1 MSFSV
6 AGLKGEAQDD
16 VIETF
21 TRLERINRMNTYD
34 IYVGG
39 SFQKTGEILRVVNPY
54 TGQVFAE
61 TYLGAGSDIETAV
74 LKARSVENALRE
86 LTSFQ
91 RYEIL
96 YYISKELILKKDHLA
111 MVLAQ
116 EAGKPL
122 IYAAAEIDRSA
133 QTFLIAAEEAKRL
146 PREYIGLDWSPAGI
160 KKEGIVKYFPLG
172 LVAGISPFNFPMNLA
187 AHKIAPA
194 MAAGCPIILKP
205 ASATPL
211 STLELARI
219 VDETPLPKGALS
231 IIPMSRTTGKNLVTD
246 ERFKLLTF
254 TGSPEVGW
262 QMKREAGKKK
272 VVLELGGNAGVIVT
286 GSADIDFAVKRCLV
300 GGFAY
305 SGQVCIHAQRIFVEK
320 SVFDD
325 FTEKFVAGAK
335 ILRPGDPLHPETQI
349 SVMIDESNARR
360 VESWV
365 MEAVERG
372 ANILCGGKRK
382 GSFFEPTVLTDTKAS
397 MKVNCLE
404 IFGPVVTVEP
414 YTDFEEAVR
423 SVNDT
428 PFGLQAG
435 VFTNRLEDIN
445 MAFDRLDVG
454 GVIINDVPTFRV
466 DHMPYGGIKDSGLGR
481 EGVKYAI
488 YDMMEPKILVQPYS

>member
-1 MSFSV
+1 
-6 AGLKGEAQDD
+6 
-16 VIETF
+16 
-21 TRLERINRMNTYD
+21 MNTYD

-39 SFQKTGEILRVVNPY
+39 TFKKTDEVLQVVNPY
-54 TGQVFAE
+54 TGLVFAE
-61 TYLGAGSDIETAV
+61 TYLGGEKDLEAAIV
-74 LKARSVENALRE
+74 KALSVENVMRE
-86 LTSFQ
+86 LRSFQ
-91 RYEIL
+91 RYKIL
-96 YYISKELILKKDHLA
+96 CHISKEITRKKDHLSS
-111 MVLAQ
+111 VLAQ

-122 IYAAAEIDRSA
+122 VYAAAEIDRSA
-133 QTFLIAAEEAKRL
+133 QTFLIAAEESKRL
-146 PREYIGLDWSPAGI
+146 PREYISLDWSPAGI
-160 KKEGIVKYFPLG
+160 NREGIVKYFPIG

-211 STLELARI
+211 STLELAKI

-231 IIPMSRTTGKNLVTD
+231 IIPMSRSTGGKLVTD

-262 QMKREAGKKK
+262 QMKKQAGKKK

-286 GSADIDFAVKRCLV
+286 GSADIDFAVKRCLI

-320 SVFDD
+320 PVFDE
-325 FTEKFVAGAK
+325 FTEKFVEGAK
-335 ILRPGDPLHPETQI
+335 NLKSGDPLDPKTQI
-349 SVMIDESNARR
+349 SVMIDEPNAKR
-360 VESWV
+360 VETWV
-365 MEAVERG
+365 REAIDGG
-372 ANILCGGKRK
+372 ARLLCGGNKN
-382 GSFFEPTVLTDTKAS
+382 GPFFEPTVLSHTEAS

-404 IFGPVVTVEP
+404 IFGPVVTLEH
-414 YTDFEEAVR
+414 YEDFQEAVR

-435 VFTNRLEDIN
+435 VFTNRLDEIN

-488 YDMMEPKILVQPYS
+488 YDMMEPKILVQPSSYN

>member
-1 MSFSV
+1 
-6 AGLKGEAQDD
+6 
-16 VIETF
+16 
-21 TRLERINRMNTYD
+21 MNTYD

-39 SFQKTGEILRVVNPY
+39 SFQKTSEILQVANPY
-54 TGQVFAE
+54 TGRAFAE
-61 TYLGAGSDIETAV
+61 TYLAGENELEAAIDRAQ
-74 LKARSVENALRE
+74 SVENTMKSLS
-86 LTSFQ
+86 SFR

-96 YYISKELILKKDHLA
+96 FHVSKELILKKDYLA
-111 MVLAQ
+111 GVLAQ
-116 EAGKPL
+116 EAGKPMV
-122 IYAAAEIDRSA
+122 YAAAEIDRSA
-133 QTFLIAAEEAKRL
+133 QTFLIAAEESKRL
-146 PREYIGLDWSPAGI
+146 PKEYISLDWSSAGVNR
-160 KKEGIVKYFPLG
+160 EGMVKYFPLG

-194 MAAGCPIILKP
+194 IAAGCPIILKP

-231 IIPMSRTTGKNLVTD
+231 IIPMNRTTGEKLVTD

-254 TGSPEVGW
+254 TGSPKVGW

-286 GSADIDFAVKRCLV
+286 RSADIDFAVKRCLI

-320 SVFDD
+320 PVFDD
-325 FTEKFVAGAK
+325 FTEKFVEGAK
-335 ILRPGDPLHPETQI
+335 TLKSGDPLHPETQI
-349 SVMIDESNARR
+349 SVMIDEPNARR

-365 MEAVERG
+365 TEAVQRG
-372 ANILCGGKRK
+372 AAILCGGNRK
-382 GSFFEPTVLTDTKAS
+382 GSFFEPTVLTNTEAS

-414 YTDFEEAVR
+414 YTDFEEAIR
-423 SVNDT
+423 LVNDT

-435 VFTNRLEDIN
+435 VFTNRMNDIN
-445 MAFDRLDVG
+445 MAFDRLEVG

-488 YDMMEPKILVQPYS
+488 CDMMEPKILVTDNRQSR

>member
-1 MSFSV
+1 
-6 AGLKGEAQDD
+6 
-16 VIETF
+16 
-21 TRLERINRMNTYD
+21 MNTYD

-39 SFQKTGEILRVVNPY
+39 TFKKTGEILQVVNPY
-54 TGQVFAE
+54 SGRVFAE
-61 TYLGAGSDIETAV
+61 TYLGSENELETAI
-74 LKARSVENALRE
+74 LKAQSVEHVMKE
-86 LTSFQ
+86 LSSYQ

-96 YYISKELILKKDHLA
+96 FHISRELTRRKDHLSE
-111 MVLAQ
+111 VLAQ
-116 EAGKPL
+116 ESGKPL
-122 IYAAAEIDRSA
+122 IYATVEIDRSA
-133 QTFLIAAEEAKRL
+133 QTFLIAAEESKRL
-146 PREYIGLDWSPAGI
+146 PKEYISLDWSPAGFQR
-160 KKEGIVKYFPLG
+160 EGLVKYFPLG

-211 STLELARI
+211 STLELAKI

-231 IIPMSRTTGKNLVTD
+231 IIPMNRTTGKRLVTD
-246 ERFKLLTF
+246 KRFKLLSF

-262 QMKREAGKKK
+262 KMKEAAGKKK

-320 SVFDD
+320 PVFDE
-325 FTEKFVAGAK
+325 FTEKFIEGAK
-335 ILRPGDPLHPETQI
+335 NLKSGDPLDPGTQI
-349 SVMIDESNARR
+349 SIMIDEPNAKR
-360 VESWV
+360 VENWV
-365 MEAVERG
+365 QEAIQGGGKR
-372 ANILCGGKRK
+372 LCGGNRK
-382 GSFFEPTVLTDTKAS
+382 GTFFEPTVLTNTEIS

-404 IFGPVVTVEP
+404 IFGPVVTVES
-414 YTDFEEAVR
+414 YTAFEEALG

-435 VFTNRLEDIN
+435 VFTNRSDEIGK
-445 MAFDRLDVG
+445 AFNRLDVG

-488 YDMMEPKILVQPYS
+488 YDMMEPKILVQPSS

>member
-1 MSFSV
+1 
-6 AGLKGEAQDD
+6 
-16 VIETF
+16 
-21 TRLERINRMNTYD
+21 MNTYD

-39 SFQKTGEILRVVNPY
+39 SFQKTGEILQVVNPY
-54 TGQVFAE
+54 TGQAFAE
-61 TYLGAGSDIETAV
+61 TYLAGENELEAAIDRAQ
-74 LKARSVENALRE
+74 SVENIMKSLS
-86 LTSFQ
+86 SFR

-96 YYISKELILKKDHLA
+96 LHISKELILKKDHLA
-111 MVLAQ
+111 RVLAQ
-116 EAGKPL
+116 EAGKPMV
-122 IYAAAEIDRSA
+122 YAAAEIDRSA
-133 QTFLIAAEEAKRL
+133 QTFLIAAEESKRL
-146 PREYIGLDWSPAGI
+146 PKEYISLDWSPAGVNR
-160 KKEGIVKYFPLG
+160 EGVVKYFPLG

-194 MAAGCPIILKP
+194 IAAGCPIILKP
-205 ASATPL
+205 ASTTPL

-231 IIPMSRTTGKNLVTD
+231 IIPMNRTTGKNLVTD

-286 GSADIDFAVKRCLV
+286 RSADIDFAVKRCLI

-320 SVFDD
+320 PVFDD
-325 FTEKFVAGAK
+325 FTEKFVEGAK
-335 ILRPGDPLHPETQI
+335 TLKSGDPLHPETQI
-349 SVMIDESNARR
+349 SVMIDEPNAQR

-365 MEAVERG
+365 TEAVQRG
-372 ANILCGGKRK
+372 ATILCGGNRK
-382 GSFFEPTVLTDTKAS
+382 GSFFEPTVLTNTEAS

-414 YTDFEEAVR
+414 YTDFEEAIR
-423 SVNDT
+423 LVNDT

-435 VFTNRLEDIN
+435 VFTNRLDEISQ
-445 MAFDRLDVG
+445 AFHHLDVG
-454 GVIINDVPTFRV
+454 GVIVNDVPTFRM
-466 DHMPYGGIKDSGLGR
+466 DHMPYGGTKNSGMGR

-488 YDMMEPKILVQPYS
+488 YDMMEPKILVQPSC

>member
-1 MSFSV
+1 
-6 AGLKGEAQDD
+6 
-16 VIETF
+16 
-21 TRLERINRMNTYD
+21 MNTYD

-39 SFQKTGEILRVVNPY
+39 SFQKTSEILQVANPY
-54 TGQVFAE
+54 TGRAFAE
-61 TYLGAGSDIETAV
+61 TYLAGENELEAAIDRAQ
-74 LKARSVENALRE
+74 SVENTMKSLS
-86 LTSFQ
+86 SFR

-96 YYISKELILKKDHLA
+96 FHVSKELILKKDYLA
-111 MVLAQ
+111 GVLAQ
-116 EAGKPL
+116 EAGKPMV
-122 IYAAAEIDRSA
+122 YAAAEIDRSA
-133 QTFLIAAEEAKRL
+133 QTFLIAAEESKRL
-146 PREYIGLDWSPAGI
+146 PKEYISLDWSSAGVNR
-160 KKEGIVKYFPLG
+160 EGMVKYFPLG

-194 MAAGCPIILKP
+194 IAAGCPIILKP

-231 IIPMSRTTGKNLVTD
+231 IIPMNRTTGEKLVTD

-254 TGSPEVGW
+254 TGSPKVGW

-286 GSADIDFAVKRCLV
+286 RSADIDFAVKRCLI

-320 SVFDD
+320 PVFDD
-325 FTEKFVAGAK
+325 FTEKFVEGAK
-335 ILRPGDPLHPETQI
+335 TLKSGDPLHPETQI
-349 SVMIDESNARR
+349 SVMIDEPNARR

-365 MEAVERG
+365 TEAVQRG
-372 ANILCGGKRK
+372 AAILCGGNRK
-382 GSFFEPTVLTDTKAS
+382 GPFFEPTVLTNTEAS

-414 YTDFEEAVR
+414 YTDFEEAIR
-423 SVNDT
+423 LVNDT

-435 VFTNRLEDIN
+435 VFTNRMNDIN
-445 MAFDRLDVG
+445 MAFDRLEVG

-488 YDMMEPKILVQPYS
+488 CDMMEPKILVTDNRQSR

>member
-1 MSFSV
+1 
-6 AGLKGEAQDD
+6 
-16 VIETF
+16 
-21 TRLERINRMNTYD
+21 
-34 IYVGG
+34 
-39 SFQKTGEILRVVNPY
+39 
-54 TGQVFAE
+54 
-61 TYLGAGSDIETAV
+61 
-74 LKARSVENALRE
+74 
-86 LTSFQ
+86 
-91 RYEIL
+91 
-96 YYISKELILKKDHLA
+96 
-111 MVLAQ
+111 
-116 EAGKPL
+116 
-122 IYAAAEIDRSA
+122 
-133 QTFLIAAEEAKRL
+133 
-146 PREYIGLDWSPAGI
+146 
-160 KKEGIVKYFPLG
+160 
-172 LVAGISPFNFPMNLA
+172 MNLA

-194 MAAGCPIILKP
+194 MAAGCPIVLKP
-205 ASATPL
+205 ATATPL

-231 IIPMSRTTGKNLVTD
+231 VIPMNRTTGKRLVTD

-286 GSADIDFAVKRCLV
+286 ANADIDFAVKRCV
-300 GGFAY
+300 IGGFAY
-305 SGQVCIHAQRIFVEK
+305 SGQVCIHTQRIFAEK
-320 SVFDD
+320 SVFNR
-325 FTEKFVAGAK
+325 FAEKFAEAARLLK
-335 ILRPGDPLHPETQI
+335 PGDPLHPETQI

-360 VESWV
+360 VESWIK
-365 MEAVERG
+365 EAAKQG
-372 ANILCGGKRK
+372 AAILCGGKRK
-382 GSFFEPTVLTDTKAS
+382 GAYIEPTVLTGTKAS

-414 YTDFEEAVR
+414 YADFEEALQ

-445 MAFDRLDVG
+445 KAFDRLDVG

-488 YDMMEPKILVQPYS
+488 FDMMEPKILVTDNR